1 MKCSACSREVATKE
15 PRCPHCGRWGT
26 IARWRR
32 ATELERRTVERIGSG
47 IPEID
52 RLLGGGWVPGCVYR
66 LSGPPGSGKST
77 LALDIAMRAPSIYAA
92 AEESAAAIRSRFDR
106 LLSGSS
112 GRDLMI
118 GEVSSVEEL
127 DDVPEGTRFVV
138 VDSLHRL
145 RSPAIAGAAGSN
157 GQLLHA
163 IEKLVAFARARGVVV
178 LAISHVNREGDASG
192 TTGVDHDADAL
203 LEMTRASE
211 DDENGTLRVLKNR
224 HGPAPRAIAVQI
236 HEGGLTYAEKKESSS
251 KPASKRPALGD
262 PTEVH
267 P

>member
-1 MKCSACSREVATKE
+1 MKCSACSQTVATKE
-15 PRCPHCGRWGT
+15 PRCPHCGKWGT

-32 ATELERRTVERIGSG
+32 ATELDRRAVERIGSG

-77 LALDIAMRAPSIYAA
+77 LALDLALRIPAVYAA
-92 AEESAAAIRSRFDR
+92 AEESASAIRMRFDR
-106 LLSGSS
+106 LISAAN
-112 GRDLMI
+112 RDVMI
-118 GEVSSVEEL
+118 GEVSSVEDIDE
-127 DDVPEGTRFVV
+127 VPEGVRLVV

-163 IEKLVAFARARGVVV
+163 VEELVAFARMEDVVV

-203 LEMTRASE
+203 LEMTRAT
-211 DDENGTLRVLKNR
+211 DDEVGTLRILKNR
-224 HGPAPRAIAVQI
+224 HGPAPRSMKVRILE
-236 HEGGLTYAEKKESSS
+236 EGISYEEKE
-251 KPASKRPALGD
+251 D
-262 PTEVH
+262 PRSNQVEERSADRDSEKVYS
-267 P
+267 